1 MTKPDFW
8 KKFPF
13 RPGAPKCA
21 QNVPKIGF
29 FANFSKSVH
38 LIFLIFCRNLEQLGI
53 FIIGYV
59 AFHRKFLFARWT
71 HSKTPKLRKIAF
83 LGLFSENIGA
93 ILVFSGGIF
102 KTNGKIKNSWIMHK
116 YGSSV
121 PLLGAPNYAQ
131 NLPKLG
137 FFANFSKSVHL
148 IFLIFC
154 RNFELLSIIIIGYVA
169 LHRKF
174 WFARWARSKTLK
186 MRKIAFFGPFSENI
200 SEILIFYGGIVQT
213 NGKIKNS

>member
-1 MTKPDFW
+1 MLKYGSSGPLL
-8 KKFPF
+8 
-13 RPGAPKCA
+13 GARNYA
-21 QNVPKIGF
+21 ENVPKIGF

-59 AFHRKFLFARWT
+59 VFHRKFSFARWVR
-71 HSKTPKLRKIAF
+71 SKTLKMRKITF
-83 LGLFSENIGA
+83 FGLFSENIGV
-93 ILVFSGGIF
+93 ILVFSGGIV

-148 IFLIFC
+148 IFVIFC
-154 RNFELLSIIIIGYVA
+154 RNLELLSIIIIGYVA
-169 LHRKF
+169 LHWKF
-174 WFARWARSKTLK
+174 SSERAQKRWKCVK
-186 MRKIAFFGPFSENI
+186 
-200 SEILIFYGGIVQT
+200 
-213 NGKIKNS
+213 